1 MNRKFSRFNAV
12 LLAVLLCASV
22 MPQNAAAD
30 ETTTTEHFAFGIEY
44 DWSNMNDD
52 FETMTGLPLDDILS
66 DIMQSADD
74 AGIDLL
80 ILEEVTGT
88 SSVIID
94 QYEDGT
100 MMLDYDGSTVEVTKH
115 ITELT
120 IRHGDMMDMAMITQ
134 WSDAYAG
141 WDLTISGGTEGIFN
155 VDAHY
160 TEYRDTSGLIYGHD
174 IVMSMDTDNTIFFDL
189 EGHLEADD
197 GDKVMPLDIH
207 MSMGVDYSVNNAESQ
222 VLYSEPST
230 LYQELSALEGGDT
243 LYWQI
248 GEDDDDDYEDDEY
261 SDDYYWVDWTYCEW
275 EGEGWSGDERFYCTD
290 NSDGSNGFDDWWYYC
305 EYYSDW
311 DSYKCTDDFG
321 QNSDWEYATG
331 NTHYADGT
339 SPHDDDHDDHDDHDH
354 DDHDHGSDEELY
366 ENAEPHDGVFSTTT
380 GFEFE
385 LTGLPAEQMGMP
397 AGKWDVSASDSTSDS
412 GVYEDEDYFCEMGIE
427 LFEGT
432 QMITTDDGQLE
443 VMQAYTSPLPWGMT
457 CHIANLFIH
466 AFEGTEDAAT
476 LEDMIADSTEEI
488 AESMGGS
495 SESWAE
501 SNQMSIDVYAHNQ
514 DEIEVYVSAWDLEEN
529 TDYEVT
535 MVMTDSD
542 GITQDAT
549 SMVVYDDYYFSDY
562 DYMSTAAWGEH
573 CVTAQLKDVTNNDI
587 VDSVTTCTNVEQQPE
602 PSDLVIDIIEGF
614 SDSTLDNVME
624 NFGSN
629 LEYRME
635 NYEADFPYD
644 DGDMF
649 VLWDANNNMVVGF
662 QLVVTSDDSN
672 MWYTLVGPESDSY
685 GTAPNPISVTYFS
698 GQQAI
703 EQEAEIEDYSTLE
716 DLVDLTQHNDE
727 IIEEAI
733 EEATADYD
741 NGDAGEETGEETGE
755 EASGL
760 LPFISPALTI
770 AMIAAAGLVASL
782 QSRRDQASIET
793 SDRSPPSIMREG
805 KPYAK
810 LLLHLA
816 QFVVLF
822 SLIQA
827 VNTQVWYTGV
837 VDIEY
842 TDGLPA
848 GAGMEVELEVDQ
860 KTADG
865 SIHIDGFITFMQWQ
879 NSRNDTTIDSTDSE
893 DYDRESMDFTPLSE
907 IQEDVPILA
916 KIAFSLGV
924 LLLGLTFFQV
934 KYRALIGLALNGLV
948 IWIMIS
954 LIVLAPLGYIGG
966 MDFGAGSFD
975 DDEGESTVHQS
986 TEGSP
991 SIDLLNGEL
1000 EYVFTTKSYDLGLA
1014 DKSEL
1019 DDVIAN
1025 PPGKEH
1031 RTYLEMDGV
1040 AGIHYSPFVVELAWA
1055 WLVLFFVA
1063 PTGIGFF
1070 NRIRIEKPQLL

>member
-1 MNRKFSRFNAV
+1 
-12 LLAVLLCASV
+12 

-52 FETMTGLPLDDILS
+52 FESMTGLPLDDILS

-80 ILEEVTGT
+80 ILEELTGT

-94 QYEDGT
+94 QYEDGS

-160 TEYRDTSGLIYGHD
+160 TEYRDASGLIYGHD

-248 GEDDDDDYEDDEY
+248 GEDDDDDYDDDDY

-311 DSYKCTDDFG
+311 DSYRCTDDFG
-321 QNSDWEYATG
+321 QSPDWEYATG
-331 NTHYADGT
+331 NTHYTDGT
-339 SPHDDDHDDHDDHDH
+339 SPYDDQNDNNDDDDN
-354 DDHDHGSDEELY
+354 GSDGELY

-432 QMITTDDGQLE
+432 QLITTDDGQLE

-514 DEIEVYVSAWDLEEN
+514 DEIEIYVSAWDLEEN

-549 SMVVYDDYYFSDY
+549 SMVVYEDYYFSDY
-562 DYMSTAAWGEH
+562 DYMSTSAWGEH
-573 CVTAQLKDVTNNDI
+573 CVTAQLKDVTNNDM

-602 PSDLVIDIIEGF
+602 PSQLVIDIIEGF
-614 SDSTLDNVME
+614 SDSTLGNVME

-733 EEATADYD
+733 EEATADYN
-741 NGDAGEETGEETGE
+741 NGGAGEEGEEVVEE

-782 QSRRDQASIET
+782 QSRKDQASIET
-793 SDRSPPSIMREG
+793 SDRPPPSIMREG

-816 QFVVLF
+816 QLVVLF

-827 VNTQVWYTGV
+827 INTQVWYTGV

-842 TDGLPA
+842 TDGLPE

-865 SIHIDGFITFMQWQ
+865 SIHVDGFITFLQWQ

-907 IQEDVPILA
+907 IQENVPILA
-916 KIAFSLGV
+916 KIASSLGV

-934 KYRALIGLALNGLV
+934 KYRALIGLVLNGLV

-975 DDEGESTVHQS
+975 NDEGESTVHQS

-1000 EYVFTTKSYDLGLA
+1000 DYVFTTKSYDLGLA

-1040 AGIHYSPFVVELAWA
+1040 AGIHYGPFVFEMLWA
-1055 WLVLFFVA
+1055 WLVLFLIA

>member
-1 MNRKFSRFNAV
+1 
-12 LLAVLLCASV
+12 
-22 MPQNAAAD
+22 MPQNVAAD

-52 FETMTGLPLDDILS
+52 FESMTGLPLDDILS

-80 ILEEVTGT
+80 ILEELTGT

-94 QYEDGT
+94 QYEDGS

-160 TEYRDTSGLIYGHD
+160 TEYRDASGLIYGHD

-248 GEDDDDDYEDDEY
+248 GEDDDDDYDDDDY

-311 DSYKCTDDFG
+311 DSYRCTDDFG
-321 QNSDWEYATG
+321 QSPDWEYATG
-331 NTHYADGT
+331 NTHYTDGT
-339 SPHDDDHDDHDDHDH
+339 SPYDDQNDNNDDDDN
-354 DDHDHGSDEELY
+354 GSDGELY

-432 QMITTDDGQLE
+432 QLITTDDGQLE

-514 DEIEVYVSAWDLEEN
+514 DEIEIYVSAWDLEEN

-549 SMVVYDDYYFSDY
+549 SMVVYEDYYFSDY
-562 DYMSTAAWGEH
+562 DYMSTSAWGEH
-573 CVTAQLKDVTNNDI
+573 CVTAQLKDVTNNDM
-587 VDSVTTCTNVEQQPE
+587 VDSVTTCTNVEQQPG
-602 PSDLVIDIIEGF
+602 PSQLVIDIIEGF
-614 SDSTLDNVME
+614 SDSTLGNVME

-733 EEATADYD
+733 EEATADYN
-741 NGDAGEETGEETGE
+741 NGGAGEEGEEVVEE

-782 QSRRDQASIET
+782 QSRKDQASIET
-793 SDRSPPSIMREG
+793 SDRPPPSIMREG

-816 QFVVLF
+816 QLVVLF

-827 VNTQVWYTGV
+827 INTQVWYTGV

-842 TDGLPA
+842 TDGLPE

-865 SIHIDGFITFMQWQ
+865 SIHVDGFITFLQWQ

-907 IQEDVPILA
+907 IQENVPILA
-916 KIAFSLGV
+916 KIASSLGV

-934 KYRALIGLALNGLV
+934 KYRALIGLVLNGLV

-975 DDEGESTVHQS
+975 NDEGESTVHQS

-1000 EYVFTTKSYDLGLA
+1000 DYVFTTKSYDLGLA

-1040 AGIHYSPFVVELAWA
+1040 AGIHYGPFVFEMLWA
-1055 WLVLFFVA
+1055 WLVLFLIA

>member
-1 MNRKFSRFNAV
+1 MNRKLSRFNAV

-22 MPQNAAAD
+22 LPQNAAAD
-30 ETTTTEHFAFGIEY
+30 ETNTTDHFAFGIEY

-52 FETMTGLPLDDILS
+52 FESMTGLPLDDILS

-80 ILEEVTGT
+80 ILEELTGT
-88 SSVIID
+88 SSIIID
-94 QYEDGT
+94 QYEDGS
-100 MMLDYDGSTVEVTKH
+100 MMLDYDGSTIEVTKH

-120 IRHGDMMDMAMITQ
+120 IRDGSMMDMAIISQ

-141 WDLTISGGTEGIFN
+141 WDLTISGGHEGIFN

-160 TEYRDTSGLIYGHD
+160 TEYRDATGLIYGHD

-222 VLYSEPST
+222 VLYTEPST

-248 GEDDDDDYEDDEY
+248 GDDDDGDYEDDEY
-261 SDDYYWVDWTYCEW
+261 YDDYYWVDWTYCEW

-290 NSDGSNGFDDWWYYC
+290 NSDGSDGFDDWWYYC

-311 DSYKCTDDFG
+311 DSYRCTDDFG
-321 QNSDWEYATG
+321 QNSDWQYATG

-339 SPHDDDHDDHDDHDH
+339 SPHDDHDHDDH

-476 LEDMIADSTEEI
+476 LEDMITDSTEEI

-501 SNQMSIDVYAHNQ
+501 SDQMSIDVYAHNQ

-587 VDSVTTCTNVEQQPE
+587 ADSVTTCTNVEQQPE

-614 SDSTLDNVME
+614 SDSTLENVME

-635 NYEADFPYD
+635 DYEADFPYD

-741 NGDAGEETGEETGE
+741 NNDAEEGEETGE
-755 EASGL
+755 EAAGGL
-760 LPFISPALTI
+760 LPFISPVFTI
-770 AMIAAAGLVASL
+770 AMFAAAGLVASL
-782 QSRRDQASIET
+782 KNRKDQARIET
-793 SDRSPPSIMREG
+793 SDRAPPSIMREG

-810 LLLHLA
+810 VLLHLA
-816 QFVVLF
+816 QFVVLL
-822 SLIQA
+822 SLLQA
-827 VNTQVWYTGV
+827 VNSQVWYTGV

-842 TDGLPA
+842 TDGLPE

-879 NSRNDTTIDSTDSE
+879 NDRNDTTIPATDSE
-893 DYDRESMDFTPLSE
+893 EFDDESMDFTPLSE
-907 IQEDVPILA
+907 IQEDVPIMAKLA
-916 KIAFSLGV
+916 LSLGI
-924 LLLGLTFFQV
+924 LLLGLTYFEI
-934 KYRALIGLALNGLV
+934 KNRAIIGLILNGLV
-948 IWIMIS
+948 IWILIS
-954 LIVLAPLGYIGG
+954 LIILAPLGYVGG
-966 MDFGAGSFD
+966 MDFGAGAFD
-975 DDEGESTVHQS
+975 DDEGESTVHRS

-991 SIDLLNGEL
+991 SLDLLNGEL
-1000 EYVFTTKSYDLGLA
+1000 DYEFTTKSYDLGLA

-1025 PPGKEH
+1025 PPGEEH

-1040 AGIHYSPFVVELAWA
+1040 AGIHYGPFVFEMLWA
-1055 WLVLFFVA
+1055 WLTLFVMA
-1063 PTGIGFF
+1063 PFAIGFI
-1070 NRIRIEKPQLL
+1070 NRVGIDKPQLL